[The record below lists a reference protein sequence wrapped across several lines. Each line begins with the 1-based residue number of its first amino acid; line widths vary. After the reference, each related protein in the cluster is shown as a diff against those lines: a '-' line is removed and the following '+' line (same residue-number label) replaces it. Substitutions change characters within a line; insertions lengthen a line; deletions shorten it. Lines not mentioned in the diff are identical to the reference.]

1 MVAMQIIPFDDTL
14 LTLRKKQRQ
23 LEEKLAAEKRKS
35 AELLEKRKKALQRQ
49 IARIRYRLS
58 TQERKQETRWKILVG
73 ATILASVKND
83 PAATGRLD
91 RKMNEALTEPRD
103 RALWRSGARL
113 DRPSFTW
120 LTYWKFIGS
129 AGGLVTLMLR
139 IQCACKARRRVS
151 GLQPPAQWSS
161 SP

>member
-1 MVAMQIIPFDDTL
+1 MAAMQIIPFDDTL

-103 RALWRSGARL
+103 RALLEKWR
-113 DRPSFTW
+113 
-120 LTYWKFIGS
+120 
-129 AGGLVTLMLR
+129 
-139 IQCACKARRRVS
+139 KAR
-151 GLQPPAQWSS
+151 QT
-161 SP
+161 